1 MVRKRII
8 FPAKN
13 KSIRCWNPECG
24 KDVSLFMQAIDF
36 LWIIIGTVIGFF
48 GLAALL
54 LVPVWRFLTREERAS
69 EKWDA
74 HVKDTG
80 RNKPAS

>member
-1 MVRKRII
+1 
-8 FPAKN
+8 
-13 KSIRCWNPECG
+13 
-24 KDVSLFMQAIDF
+24 MQAIDF